1 MGGIIFMI
9 VVVFVSVVIKEVA
22 AVALQI
28 KFRKCI

>member
-1 MGGIIFMI
+1 MGGIILMI

-28 KFRKCI
+28 KLWKYI